1 MADICVWR
9 NKAEGCLV
17 SCVDGR
23 IWQKVGLAVLHGRIW
38 LVG

>member
-23 IWQKVGLAVLHGRIW
+23 IWQKIVG
-38 LVG
+38 